1 MAQPST
7 GPVGS
12 RQAAVPPDSGDEGDD
27 GNRIGC
33 AVVLAAALG
42 SIDCGSVPRFCC
54 VD

>member
-1 MAQPST
+1 MAQRPT

-12 RQAAVPPDSGDEGDD
+12 GRAADPPDSGDEGDD

-33 AVVLAAALG
+33 AVVLAAALEN
-42 SIDCGSVPRFCC
+42 IDCGSVLRFCC